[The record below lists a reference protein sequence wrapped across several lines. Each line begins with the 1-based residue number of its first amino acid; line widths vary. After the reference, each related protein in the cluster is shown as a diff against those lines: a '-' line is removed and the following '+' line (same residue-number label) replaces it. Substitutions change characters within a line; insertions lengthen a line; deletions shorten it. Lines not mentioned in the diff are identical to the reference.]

1 MPNKGG
7 PVEDYFDDPT
17 TQFVLQW
24 NDWSTAQDRQDLYRR
39 AWEKVSRSRSAIAFI
54 TAVADE
60 KGVPVPAHIQ
70 HYLRKYPNFSDTF
83 QRAFKKVRK
92 HNWRLAVVVDQTNLS
107 EFPPAVTLLKDR
119 AAQLVMLYVVG
130 DETI

>member
-1 MPNKGG
+1 MPKTGLG
-7 PVEDYFDDPT
+7 DYVTNDDT

-24 NDWSTAQDRQDLYRR
+24 NDWSTAEPRQQLYQA
-39 AWEKVSRSRSAIAFI
+39 AWEEVRRGRSALAFI
-54 TAVADE
+54 TAVANQQKVE
-60 KGVPVPAHIQ
+60 VPDHIQ
-70 HYLRKYPNFSDTF
+70 LYLRKHRDFSDTF
-83 QRAFKKVRK
+83 QKAFKKVRK

>member
-1 MPNKGG
+1 
-7 PVEDYFDDPT
+7 
-17 TQFVLQW
+17 
-24 NDWSTAQDRQDLYRR
+24 
-39 AWEKVSRSRSAIAFI
+39 VSRSRSAIAFI

-92 HNWRLAVVVDQTNLS
+92 SNWRLGAVVDQSNL
-107 EFPPAVTLLKDR
+107 EFDPEVSLLKDR
-119 AAQLVMLYVVG
+119 EAELVMLYVVG
-130 DETI
+130 DRDL